1 MTTLTGFQLPEVLE
15 PGSPEW
21 QRKMSASKVG
31 AVMGTSIHE
40 SWFSLWH
47 RMAGNAPGQV
57 LNEEMMLGHYMEPMI
72 SKWFADQ
79 HPEFSIVA
87 GGTWQHSEREWQ
99 IASPDRGVLT
109 PVDDW
114 APDPDPD
121 VLNPQILDLTTF
133 LECKFSQY
141 EDDWTDNHVPAGYYD
156 QVQWQIDTTGVDGVW
171 VAVYIGI
178 AMSFREYWIPR
189 NQQRIERLRD
199 RAWEFME
206 TLPTGSN
213 PTPPDVDAHTETYVV
228 VRSMNPDIDGDVI
241 LDEDETALFLDAKA
255 ATKTAKEHEQFAVNT
270 IAKRMGNAK
279 RALAP
284 DGKTVVCSRQKGR
297 NGAPPFLKAAPKKR
311 TAPTVKAVA

>member
-1 MTTLTGFQLPEVLE
+1 MTTLTGFQLPQVLE

-57 LNEEMMLGHYMEPMI
+57 LNDEMMLGHYMEPMI

-79 HPEFSIVA
+79 HPEFTLVA

-109 PVDDW
+109 PEAGWEQPADDGAID
-114 APDPDPD
+114 AP
-121 VLNPQILDLTTF
+121 VMDLTTF

-141 EDDWTDNHVPAGYYD
+141 EDDWTDDHIPAGYYD
-156 QVQWQIDTTGVDGVW
+156 QVQWQIDTTGVKGVW

-189 NQQRIERLRD
+189 NQQRIERLRN
-199 RAWEFME
+199 RASEFME

-228 VRSMNPDIDGDVI
+228 VRAMNPDIDGDVT
-241 LDEDETALFLDAKA
+241 LDEDEVALFRDAKA
-255 ATKTAKEHEQFAVNT
+255 ATKLAKEHEQLAVNT
-270 IAKRMGNAK
+270 IATRMGNAR

-284 DGKTVVCSRQKGR
+284 DGTVVCSRQKGR
-297 NGAPPFLKAAPKKR
+297 NGAPPFLKAAPQKR
-311 TAPTVKAVA
+311 TAPTVKAA